1 MQKSYI
7 GKTHGRTMWLIEV
20 LCNQKGCP
28 IVLWIKGKSYAK
40 NQGPDSRDDSYQPF
54 EQISDNV
61 ACRGTAR

>member
-28 IVLWIKGKSYAK
+28 IVLWIKGLKVLTQEMTVISK
-40 NQGPDSRDDSYQPF
+40 FLIMGLVEELQG
-54 EQISDNV
+54 SD
-61 ACRGTAR
+61 